1 MPENQHGK
9 LPAFY
14 TKPDATEMTSA
25 PDKTDRRRKASG
37 LEALAIKSASIDG
50 LALVLR
56 TTDVG
61 MLGAELHSRF
71 GGTALSLTP
80 LLIDV
85 SAIEAQAP
93 ALQLDALLDLARRY
107 LLQPVGIVG
116 ARGALLDAALR
127 LGLNDVAD
135 IGHVSARRPPAP
147 SPQQMAELEQAQRVA
162 FDQAV
167 GEAVHQ
173 ALSSRAAPTLV
184 VTRPMRSG
192 QRVYAEGGD
201 LVVCSMVS
209 HGAEV
214 LADGHIHVYG
224 PLRGRA
230 IAGARGNTNARIFT
244 SCMEPDLYAIAGIYN
259 TTDIPLADDIHG
271 KPAQVRLEGERLI
284 VEPLRG

>member
-1 MPENQHGK
+1 
-9 LPAFY
+9 
-14 TKPDATEMTSA
+14 MTSA
-25 PDKTDRRRKASG
+25 PDKTDRRRKAAAPD
-37 LEALAIKSASIDG
+37 ALAIKSTSIDG
-50 LALVLR
+50 LALVLK

-61 MLGAELHSRF
+61 LLGAELHSRF
-71 GGTALSLTP
+71 GGTPLTATP

-85 SAIEAQAP
+85 SGLGAQAQEL
-93 ALQLDALLDLARRY
+93 AQDAVLEQLVDLTRQY

-116 ARGALLDAALR
+116 AQGALLDAALR
-127 LGLNDVAD
+127 LGLNDVPD
-135 IGHVSARRPPAP
+135 MHQVARRAAAGRAAPLPPGP
-147 SPQQMAELEQAQRVA
+147 SPEQLAQ

-167 GEAVHQ
+167 SHAVVQ
-173 ALSSRAAPTLV
+173 ALDQAVDQAVRVALAGRTTPTV
-184 VTRPMRSG
+184 IITRPLRSG

-214 LADGHIHVYG
+214 LADGHVHVYG

-230 IAGARGNTNARIFT
+230 IAGARGNIHARIFT

-259 TTDIPLADDIHG
+259 TTDIPLASDIHG

-284 VEPLRG
+284 VEALKG